1 MKQSIYHFIL
11 ITLISSNFILTNQ
24 DNPKVALVLSG
35 GAARGYAHIPVI
47 EMIDSLDIQIDII
60 VGTSIGSIVGAL
72 YASGYTG
79 KDIYDFAFDT
89 DWVSIFLDKSDRKN
103 MSYFHKRDA
112 SRYQIDFNLKGLTPE
127 LPSGVI
133 YGQRAYIELSNILGQ
148 YEYIKNFEDLYIPFY
163 CNSTDLITGKD
174 IVFSNGSLITSI
186 RSSISIPTIFSP
198 VDYQNYLLVDGG
210 VKNNVPV
217 NIAKDLGADIIFTSM
232 VASSKPSK
240 EEIKS
245 SVIDVVGESIFIHT
259 SDLTKS
265 NLKQSDYVLSVNMP
279 QGTAAGFTE
288 NRIKRIYDYGKKEV
302 YKNLDL
308 FIDLKQKVGSKKIKS
323 KPPKLDDLKLIVKDV
338 TINGN
343 KKLNDDFILNSF
355 GLYPKD
361 TLKLEYIHNG
371 INNLY
376 GLGYFNDIQYEL
388 TPNVDL
394 SEVIIGLNI
403 NEASFNKFQ
412 TGLKW
417 DNYHELIAVANIKTN
432 DLIFPGLLI
441 QNEFQF
447 PGIRKN
453 KFEISYPRKIFNI
466 PFYPFYRNQYLRK
479 DIDWYDNNGI
489 KAAIYN
495 IRSIS
500 NSTGLGFVF
509 GKNFGIEFGI
519 ESESSD
525 LTLEIPNNNLETYKN
540 EIITSAYLSL
550 NIDSRDNALLTKNGA
565 LIDIHL
571 LNSNYNDI
579 DFKSLTLNYDF
590 YTTIRRNTFRFNGIY
605 RSIDNH
611 SPIHNTLFQGP
622 VEQTIGYQPYSLN
635 SNELI
640 IAGLEWMYHYKE
652 MHFRLFAN
660 NLLSFKRSIDN
671 YENDGTIPSFGLG
684 VTFTSPFG
692 PIDFIYSEGPKV
704 FSNSNETQSIIY
716 FNVGYKF

>member
-1 MKQSIYHFIL
+1 MKKNISHFIL
-11 ITLISSNFILTNQ
+11 ITLLSLNIILTNQ
-24 DNPKVALVLSG
+24 DEPKVALILSG

-47 EMIDSLDIQIDII
+47 EMLDSLDIQIDMI

-79 KDIYDFAFDT
+79 EDIYNFAFDT

-103 MSYFHKRDA
+103 MSYFHKKDA

-133 YGQRAYIELSNILGQ
+133 YGQRAYMQLSNMLGQ
-148 YEYIKNFEDLYIPFY
+148 YEYIKDFNDLYIPFH
-163 CNSTDLITGKD
+163 CNSTDLITGED
-174 IVFSNGSLITSI
+174 ILFSSGSLITSI
-186 RSSISIPTIFSP
+186 RSSISIPSIFSP

-217 NIAKDLGADIIFTSM
+217 NIAKALGADIVFTSM

-245 SVIDVVGESIFIHT
+245 SVVDVIGESIFIHT

-265 NLKQSDYVLSVNMP
+265 NLEKSDYILFVKMP
-279 QGTAAGFTE
+279 QGTAAGFTDK
-288 NRIKRIYDYGKKEV
+288 RIKKIYDYGKKAV
-302 YKNLDL
+302 YENLDL
-308 FIDLKQKVGSKKIKS
+308 FINLKQKTGSKRIKS
-323 KPPKLDDLKLIVKDV
+323 KPQKLDDLQLVIQDIVI
-338 TINGN
+338 TGN
-343 KKLNDDFILNSF
+343 EKLNDDFILNSF

-376 GLGYFNDIQYEL
+376 GLGYFNDIRYDL
-388 TPNVDL
+388 TPNEDL
-394 SEVIIGLNI
+394 SKAVVELNI

-412 TGLKW
+412 TGLRW
-417 DNYHELIAVANIKTN
+417 DDFHELIAVANIKTN

-479 DIDWYDNNGI
+479 NVDWYDNEGI
-489 KAAIYN
+489 KTAIYN

-500 NSTGLGFVF
+500 NSAGLGFVI
-509 GKNFGIEFGI
+509 GKNLGIEFGL

-525 LTLEIPNNNLETYKN
+525 LTLEIPNDNLETYKN
-540 EIITSAYLSL
+540 ELINSAYISL
-550 NIDSRDNALLTKNGA
+550 NIDSRDNDLLTKNGV
-565 LIDIHL
+565 LIDIDL
-571 LNSNYNDI
+571 LSSIYNDI
-579 DFKSLTLNYDF
+579 NLQSFTFNYNF
-590 YTTIRRNTFRFNGIY
+590 YTTLRRNTFRFNGIY
-605 RSIDNH
+605 RSVDNN
-611 SPIHNTLFQGP
+611 SPIHSTLFQGP
-622 VEQTIGYQPYSLN
+622 VEQTVGYQPYSLN

-652 MHFRLFAN
+652 MHFRFFMN
-660 NLLSFKRSIDN
+660 NLLSFKRNIDI
-671 YENDGTIPSFGLG
+671 YENEGTIPSFGLG
-684 VTFTSPFG
+684 ITFTSPFG
-692 PIDFIYSEGPKV
+692 PIDFIYSEGPKT
-704 FSNSNETQSIIY
+704 FINPNETQSIIY